1 MHNAVLPPAPTSR
14 PRFRVLAGLLV
25 LFGSTGALAAASEEH
40 FQAAMQEAMV
50 RMHRDMSAGPSGDVD
65 RDFAAMMIPHH
76 QGGVEMAVLEL
87 RHGTDERLRRLA
99 HGIIVEQEQEIRL
112 MRQVL
117 TELKRTPGGKVEAA
131 IDQAHR
137 HGEHR

>member
-1 MHNAVLPPAPTSR
+1 
-14 PRFRVLAGLLV
+14 V